1 VLALHGDGDREV
13 DVGEQAD
20 RGPAVPG
27 LPASDLPGVQASH
40 LLAELVIFLDGLII
54 PTGKRK
60 GQAPSVAS
68 IYRAL
73 AEHDKKEAYPEA
85 VAQAHADF
93 ADLQDADDT
102 PRPRRT
108 RIRRPA
114 DLLTPEEADL
124 RQRLQDQVLRSSET
138 E

>member
-1 VLALHGDGDREV
+1 MFSEKISTRVRVRPQFEA
-13 DVGEQAD
+13 
-20 RGPAVPG
+20 
-27 LPASDLPGVQASH
+27 
-40 LLAELVIFLDGLII
+40 
-54 PTGKRK
+54 
-60 GQAPSVAS
+60 
-68 IYRAL
+68 AL

-93 ADLQDADDT
+93 ADLQGADDI